1 MGILETITSPAD
13 LKRLTDEQLTQLA
26 AEIREFLIHKVSAT
40 GGHLGPNLGVV
51 ELTMAMHRVFDS
63 PTDPFIF
70 DTGHQSYVHKI
81 LTGRRELFDTLR
93 QRDGLSGY
101 PARAESPH
109 DWTESS
115 HASASLSYADGLAK
129 AFELTG
135 QVHRHVVAL
144 VGDGA
149 LTGGMCWEALNN
161 IATSKKR
168 SIIVVVNDNGRSY
181 SPTIG
186 GFAENLAALRL
197 QPVYDKVM
205 DSGKNALGRMGWVG
219 DRVFQV
225 IHGLKEGVKHT
236 VIPHEMFSDLGIKY
250 IGPVDGHDLK
260 QVENALRYA
269 KDYGG
274 PVIVHTMTQKG
285 KGFTPAENDE
295 ADQMHAT
302 GVIDPVTGAPLKTT
316 QPGWTQVFS
325 QHLIATAREREDI
338 VAITAAM
345 AGPTGLAAFAEHF
358 PQRTYDVGI
367 AEQHALTSAAGLA
380 LGGLHPVVAVYSTF
394 LNRAFDQ
401 LLMDVALL
409 KLGVTVVLDRAGITG
424 PDGAS
429 HNGMWDLSLST
440 IVPGIHVAAPRDG
453 QQLIRALDRS
463 FSINDAPSVVRFP
476 KGSVPADI
484 DAVEER
490 EDYDILLTSTQWST
504 SATPRILML
513 TYGGLCQEALAAAA
527 ALKEQGHAVML
538 IDPTWVIPVA
548 GSIVDLA
555 RTADLIITVEDNG
568 IHGGAGAA
576 LHTHLSA
583 SEVDVPMRMVGIP
596 QEFLEHA
603 ERPEVLQALGLDK
616 NSLVEAVTVW
626 ARHASTHCGQWPG
639 AGRNLSRPLRSKERQ
654 HHI

>member
-1 MGILETITSPAD
+1 MDDHHLQRARTADTTDGEEPDRMGILETISSPAD
-13 LKRLTDEQLTQLA
+13 LKPLNDEQLDKLA
-26 AEIREFLIHKVSAT
+26 GEIRQFLIEKVSAT

-51 ELTMAMHRVFDS
+51 ELTLAMHRVFDS
-63 PTDPFIF
+63 PTDPLIF

-81 LTGRRELFDTLR
+81 VTGRRELFDTLR

-101 PARAESPH
+101 PERAESPH

-129 AFELTG
+129 AFELSG

-168 SIIVVVNDNGRSY
+168 SVIVVVNDNGRSY

-205 DSGKNALGRMGWVG
+205 DSGKYALGHMGWVG
-219 DRVFQV
+219 DRMFQV

-250 IGPVDGHDLK
+250 IGPVDGHDLH

-285 KGFTPAENDE
+285 KGFKPAETDE

-302 GVIDPVTGAPLKTT
+302 GVIDPVTGAPLKTSK
-316 QPGWTQVFS
+316 PGWTKVFS
-325 QHLIATAREREDI
+325 RHLIEVAKEREDI

-345 AGPTGLAAFAEHF
+345 AGPTGLAEFAEHY
-358 PQRTYDVGI
+358 PQRTFDVGI
-367 AEQHALTSAAGLA
+367 AEQHAMTSAAGLA
-380 LGGLHPVVAVYSTF
+380 LGGMHPVVAVYSTF

-429 HNGMWDLSLST
+429 HNGMWDMSLTS
-440 IVPGIHVAAPRDG
+440 IVPGISVAAPRDG
-453 QQLIRALDRS
+453 AQLQKALDRS
-463 FSINDAPSVVRFP
+463 LAIEDAPTVVRFP
-476 KGSVPADI
+476 KGSVPADVEAVRSEEDFDVLFES
-484 DAVEER
+484 DANLN
-490 EDYDILLTSTQWST
+490 DD
-504 SATPRILML
+504 SATFRVIIVNFGSLSA
-513 TYGGLCQEALAAAA
+513 QALAAASALA
-527 ALKEQGHAVML
+527 ADGVNASV
-538 IDPTWVIPVA
+538 IDPHWVVPVRE
-548 GSIVDLA
+548 SVVDAL
-555 RTADLIITVEDNG
+555 READLIVTVEDNG
-568 IHGGAGAA
+568 VHGGAGAVLQTELNA
-576 LHTHLSA
+576 AGMTTP
-583 SEVDVPMRMVGIP
+583 VRNIGIP
-596 QEFLEHA
+596 QQFLAHA
-603 ERPEVLQALGLDK
+603 ERPEVLAQLRLD
-616 NSLVEAVTVW
+616 NEAVTERVREW
-626 ARHASTHCGQWPG
+626 VQA
-639 AGRNLSRPLRSKERQ
+639 LR
-654 HHI
+654 

>member
-1 MGILETITSPAD
+1 MTTMDGDEPERMSILNTISSPAD
-13 LKRLTDEQLTQLA
+13 LKSLNGEQLRQLA
-26 AEIREFLIHKVSAT
+26 GEIREFLIHKVSAT

-63 PTDPFIF
+63 PTDPLIF

-81 LTGRRELFDTLR
+81 LTGRRDLFDTLR

-101 PARAESPH
+101 PERAESPH

-129 AFELTG
+129 AFELSG

-168 SIIVVVNDNGRSY
+168 SVVIVVNDNGRSY

-197 QPVYDKVM
+197 QPAYDKVM
-205 DSGKNALGRMGWVG
+205 DSGKYALGRMGWVG

-225 IHGLKEGVKHT
+225 VHGLKEGVKHT
-236 VIPHEMFSDLGIKY
+236 VIPHEMFSELGIKY
-250 IGPVDGHDLK
+250 IGPVDGHDLN

-302 GVIDPVTGAPLKTT
+302 GVIDPVTGAPLKTSK
-316 QPGWTQVFS
+316 PGWTKVFS
-325 QHLIATAREREDI
+325 SHLIELAKEREDI

-345 AGPTGLAAFAEHF
+345 AGPTGLAEFAKHY
-358 PQRTYDVGI
+358 PKRTFDVGI
-367 AEQHALTSAAGLA
+367 AEQHAMTSAAGLA
-380 LGGLHPVVAVYSTF
+380 LGGMHPVVAIYSTF

-409 KLGVTVVLDRAGITG
+409 KLGVTIVLDRAGVTG

-429 HNGMWDLSLST
+429 HNGMWDMSLAG

-453 QQLIRALDRS
+453 QRLKKALDRS
-463 FSINDAPSVVRFP
+463 VNIDDAPSVVRFP

-484 DAVEER
+484 DAVREEP
-490 EDYDILLTSTQWST
+490 EFDVLFDSDATSDS
-504 SATPRILML
+504 SGEARRVLIVN
-513 TYGGLCQEALAAAA
+513 YGGLSTLAFAAAEALQAD
-527 ALKEQGHAVML
+527 GHTVQVV
-538 IDPTWVIPVA
+538 DPHWVIPVA
-548 GSIVDLA
+548 ASVVELA
-555 RTADLIITVEDNG
+555 FQADLVITVEDNG
-568 IHGGAGAA
+568 VHGGAGSA
-576 LHTHLSA
+576 LQTKLNAENVS
-583 SEVDVPMRMVGIP
+583 VPVRNIGIP
-596 QEFLEHA
+596 QHFLTHA
-603 ERPEVLQALGLDK
+603 ERPQVLEAIGLDAK
-616 NSLVEAVTVW
+616 DVTERAKGWVASL
-626 ARHASTHCGQWPG
+626 G
-639 AGRNLSRPLRSKERQ
+639 
-654 HHI
+654 

>member
-1 MGILETITSPAD
+1 MTTMDGDEPNHMGILETISSPAD
-13 LKRLTDEQLTQLA
+13 LKALDEAQLDQLA
-26 AEIREFLIHKVSAT
+26 GEIREFLIQKVSAT

-63 PTDPFIF
+63 PTDPLIF

-81 LTGRRELFDTLR
+81 LTGRRDLFDTLR
-93 QRDGLSGY
+93 QKDGLSGY
-101 PARAESPH
+101 PDRAESPH

-115 HASASLSYADGLAK
+115 HASAALSYADGLAK
-129 AFELTG
+129 AFELGG
-135 QVHRHVVAL
+135 QTHRHVVAL

-168 SIIVVVNDNGRSY
+168 SVTVIVNDNGRSY

-186 GFAENLAALRL
+186 GLAENLAALRL
-197 QPVYDKVM
+197 QPAYDKVM

-225 IHGLKEGVKHT
+225 VHGLKEGVKHT

-250 IGPVDGHDLK
+250 IGPVDGHDLH

-274 PVIVHTMTQKG
+274 PVIVHTITHKG
-285 KGFTPAENDE
+285 KGFSPAENDE

-302 GVIDPVTGAPLKTT
+302 GVIDPVTGAPLSKSK
-316 QPGWTQVFS
+316 PGWTKVFS
-325 QHLIATAREREDI
+325 NRLIEIADERDDI

-345 AGPTGLAAFAEHF
+345 AGPTGLADFAKHH
-358 PQRTYDVGI
+358 PKRTFDVGI
-367 AEQHALTSAAGLA
+367 AEQHAMTSAAGLA

-429 HNGMWDLSLST
+429 HNGMWDLSLTS

-453 QQLIRALDRS
+453 KRLELALDRS
-463 FSINDAPSVVRFP
+463 VAISDAPTVVRFP
-476 KGSVPADI
+476 KGSVPTDL
-484 DAVEER
+484 DAVREEA
-490 EDYDILLTSTQWST
+490 DYDVLFESDAT
-504 SATPRILML
+504 SAESESAAKRVVIVN
-513 TYGGLCQEALAAAA
+513 YGSFSAQSLAAAE
-527 ALKEQGHAVML
+527 ALEAKGFAVEV
-538 IDPTWVIPVA
+538 IDPHWVVPVSPA
-548 GSIVDLA
+548 VIDAIRG
-555 RTADLIITVEDNG
+555 ADLLVTVEDNG
-568 IHGGAGAA
+568 VNGGAGSVLQIQLNAA
-576 LHTHLSA
+576 
-583 SEVDVPMRMVGIP
+583 DVSVPVRNIGVP
-596 QEFLEHA
+596 QEFIAHA
-603 ERPEVLQALGLDK
+603 ERAEVLEQYGLDK
-616 NSLVEAVTVW
+616 DAVVERVLNW
-626 ARHASTHCGQWPG
+626 AEK
-639 AGRNLSRPLRSKERQ
+639 L
-654 HHI
+654 